1 MGDTYKMVKVSLETV
16 DYTILVFQIPE
27 EELNDKL
34 TYFTREKGLISKSL
48 YEDFLI
54 ATGVS
59 NIEVFLQYIKK
70 KGTDMSQLN
79 EIRGEMVDKVLEI
92 NPKLIPSN
100 LVVNSNSV
108 VKLRSLPVQGGTKKD
123 ITDIASST
131 NNQKPLMDNEFWARD
146 IYEAAK
152 NKIDGNTSADKLD
165 TSKIK
170 NVKDLNYV
178 KVQKFWRRI
187 GQYITVKQFE
197 PGSELVILGDRSFN
211 TRTAFQ
217 QYVVTI
223 CVEEVEDLFVRL
235 DNAGLPN
242 RVSPPILMN
251 ELYTLCIKSNIFL
264 DYDVYKDT
272 AECPFEDLSADMDP
286 FESFQSAAENSP
298 EDALSAA
305 MKNKKVKLFRH
316 VSKET
321 LLALDAKIKEKVIG
335 QNEPIEDLVDAI
347 QRASVGLKDPDQPI
361 GSFIFTGYTGVGK
374 TYTAKI
380 LAEELT
386 GNRNG
391 IVIIDCSEYSAD
403 HEYAKLIG
411 APSGYIGHEQGGYLT
426 NAVKKN
432 PFSVVLF
439 DEIEKASDKVHQLLL
454 QIMDGGRLT
463 DGKGHKVP
471 FKDTILIMTSNIGVD
486 ETKAVSKTI
495 GFGDAA
501 KLTKEKRVKA
511 VKSAVKKKFKPEF
524 LNRVTTIID
533 FDPLTKE
540 NYLHIIG
547 LELEKLKINL
557 KLNRT
562 PYSKLEVDFDK
573 SLCNHIYKIGIDEK
587 FGARPL
593 QRSIER
599 EISTPLARKLLR
611 EDMDCANTLVKIAAK
626 RNKVNIVAECI
637 EKVDEPPFYMDAG
650 NGDK

>member
-1 MGDTYKMVKVSLETV
+1 MGDTYKITKVSLETV
-16 DYTILVFQIPE
+16 DYTVLIFQIPE

-59 NIEVFLQYIKK
+59 NIESFLQYIKK

-79 EIRGEMVDKVLEI
+79 EMRAEMIDKVLEI

-108 VKLRSLPVQGGTKKD
+108 VKLKGAKKNKED
-123 ITDIASST
+123 
-131 NNQKPLMDNEFWARD
+131 KLLMGNEFWARD
-146 IYEAAK
+146 IYEPAK
-152 NKIDGNTSADKLD
+152 TKPDEGTGASKLD

-170 NVKDLNYV
+170 NVKDLGYI

-242 RVSPPILMN
+242 RVSPAILMN
-251 ELYTLCIKSNIFL
+251 ELYTLCIKSNPFL

-272 AECPFEDLSADMDP
+272 AECPLVENSADMDP

-305 MKNKKVKLFRH
+305 LKNKKIKLFRN
-316 VSKET
+316 VKKET
-321 LLALDAKIKEKVIG
+321 LLALDTKIKEKVIG
-335 QNEPIEDLVDAI
+335 QNEPIKDLVDAI

-391 IVIIDCSEYSAD
+391 IVTIDCSEYSAD

-463 DGKGHKVP
+463 DGKGNKVP
-471 FKDTILIMTSNIGVD
+471 FRDTILIMTSNIGVD

-495 GFGDAA
+495 GFGDVA
-501 KLTKEKRVKA
+501 KLTKNRRVKA
-511 VKSAVKKKFKPEF
+511 VKEAMKKKFKPEF
-524 LNRVTTIID
+524 LNRITAMIN

-547 LELEKLKINL
+547 LELEKLKVNL

-573 SLCNHIYKIGIDEK
+573 SLCNHIYKLGIDEK

-593 QRSIER
+593 QRAIER

-611 EDMDCANTLVKIAAK
+611 EDMDCSNTLVTIFAK
-626 RNKVNIVAECI
+626 RGKVNIGAKCI
-637 EKVDEPPFYMDAG
+637 KKIDEAPFYMNAG

>member
-1 MGDTYKMVKVSLETV
+1 MSDTYKITKVSLETV

-54 ATGVS
+54 DTGVS
-59 NIEVFLQYIKK
+59 NIESFLQYIKK
-70 KGTDMSQLN
+70 KGTDISQLN
-79 EIRGEMVDKVLEI
+79 EMRAEMIDKVLEI

-108 VKLRSLPVQGGTKKD
+108 VKLKGAKKD
-123 ITDIASST
+123 KED
-131 NNQKPLMDNEFWARD
+131 KLLMDNEFWARD
-146 IYEAAK
+146 MYDSVQ
-152 NKIDGNTSADKLD
+152 NKPPENASASKLD

-170 NVKDLNYV
+170 NVKDLNYI

-197 PGSELVILGDRSFN
+197 PGSELIILGDRSFN

-242 RVSPPILMN
+242 RVSPAILMN
-251 ELYTLCIKSNIFL
+251 ELYTLCIKSNPFL

-272 AECPFEDLSADMDP
+272 AECPLVENSADLDP

-316 VSKET
+316 VKKET

-391 IVIIDCSEYSAD
+391 IIIIDCSEYSAD

-411 APSGYIGHEQGGYLT
+411 APSGYIGHEHGGYLT

-432 PFSVVLF
+432 PFSIVLF
-439 DEIEKASDKVHQLLL
+439 DEIEKASDKVHQLQL
-454 QIMDGGRLT
+454 
-463 DGKGHKVP
+463 
-471 FKDTILIMTSNIGVD
+471 
-486 ETKAVSKTI
+486 
-495 GFGDAA
+495 
-501 KLTKEKRVKA
+501 
-511 VKSAVKKKFKPEF
+511 
-524 LNRVTTIID
+524 
-533 FDPLTKE
+533 
-540 NYLHIIG
+540 
-547 LELEKLKINL
+547 
-557 KLNRT
+557 
-562 PYSKLEVDFDK
+562 
-573 SLCNHIYKIGIDEK
+573 
-587 FGARPL
+587 
-593 QRSIER
+593 
-599 EISTPLARKLLR
+599 
-611 EDMDCANTLVKIAAK
+611 
-626 RNKVNIVAECI
+626 
-637 EKVDEPPFYMDAG
+637 
-650 NGDK
+650 

>member
-1 MGDTYKMVKVSLETV
+1 MSDTYKVIKVSLETV

-59 NIEVFLQYIKK
+59 NIESFLQYIKK
-70 KGTDMSQLN
+70 KGTDMNQLN
-79 EIRGEMVDKVLEI
+79 EMRAEMIDKVLEI

-100 LVVNSNSV
+100 LVINSNSV
-108 VKLRSLPVQGGTKKD
+108 VKLKGVKKNKED
-123 ITDIASST
+123 
-131 NNQKPLMDNEFWARD
+131 KLLMDNEFWARD
-146 IYEAAK
+146 IYEPTQ
-152 NKIDGNTSADKLD
+152 NKPPENTGASKLD

-170 NVKDLNYV
+170 NVKDLNYI

-187 GQYITVKQFE
+187 GQYITVKQFDS
-197 PGSELVILGDRSFN
+197 GSELVILGDRGFN

-242 RVSPPILMN
+242 RVSAAILMN
-251 ELYTLCIKSNIFL
+251 ELYTLCIKSNPFL

-272 AECPFEDLSADMDP
+272 AECPMNDLSADMDP
-286 FESFQSAAENSP
+286 FESFQHAAENSP

-305 MKNKKVKLFRH
+305 LKNKKVKLFRH

-321 LLALDAKIKEKVIG
+321 LLSLDAKIKEKVIG
-335 QNEPIEDLVDAI
+335 QNKPIEDLVDAI

-471 FKDTILIMTSNIGVD
+471 FKDTILVMTSNIGVD

-501 KLTKEKRVKA
+501 KLTRDKRVKA
-511 VKSAVKKKFKPEF
+511 VKDAMKKKFKPEF
-524 LNRVTTIID
+524 LNRITTTIN
-533 FDPLTKE
+533 FDPLIKE
-540 NYLHIIG
+540 NYLRIIG
-547 LELEKLKINL
+547 LELEKLKVNL

-573 SLCNHIYKIGIDEK
+573 SLCNYIYKIGINEK

-611 EDMDCANTLVKIAAK
+611 EDMDCSNTLVTIAAK
-626 RNKVNIVAECI
+626 RGKVNIAAECI
-637 EKVDEPPFYMDAG
+637 KKVDEPPFYMNAG
-650 NGDK
+650 NGGK